1 MKNII
6 KTIQISIATK
16 LIKLA
21 KWDLCIII
29 WAIKVRFEN
38 NNNFNLSDKFKGIC
52 YDIMYILQHGW
63 RFPQWKAN

>member
-1 MKNII
+1 MKNIII

-21 KWDLCIII
+21 KWDLCII

-38 NNNFNLSDKFKGIC
+38 TNNFNLIDKFKGVR

-63 RFPQWKAN
+63 RFLQWKAN